1 MKELVLLVGILLFC
15 VGVYY
20 AIGGL
25 YKFLDKVRKEKIKR
39 MD

>member
-1 MKELVLLVGILLFC
+1 MKELLLLGGILLFC
-15 VGVYY
+15 VGVYFV
-20 AIGGL
+20 IGGL

>member
-1 MKELVLLVGILLFC
+1 MKELLFVGGILLFC
-15 VGVYY
+15 VGVYF

-39 MD
+39 ME